1 MNNKKNFFVKYQ
13 EQILNIAIIL
23 GAIFLILIWTGCKR
37 KTHVSLSDKCIVL
50 YNGRYD
56 IIFVEDDSL
65 YFFVPAT
72 SSSDEHG
79 GVIIYKKDGTK
90 KVEINDLNIEEHE

>member
-1 MNNKKNFFVKYQ
+1 MNKKKNFFVKYE

-23 GAIFLILIWTGCKR
+23 ATTFLILVWTGCKR

-72 SSSDEHG
+72 SSLDEHE
-79 GVIIYKKDGTK
+79 VKVYKKDGTK
-90 KVEINDLNIEEHE
+90 KVEISDLNIEEHE